1 MHLRRFC
8 FAALSSELRGFL
20 LKLPAQAAMELS
32 SWAAWEMGFGPAC
45 VPEPRAQ
52 DSA

>member
-8 FAALSSELRGFL
+8 FETLSSELTGFL

-32 SWAAWEMGFGPAC
+32 SWGAREMGFGPAC
-45 VPEPRAQ
+45 VPEP
-52 DSA
+52 